1 MSNIMNVLVVSS
13 PLGRCSPGFINAFNS
28 FLGYLKKT
36 FPDGNISVEGI
47 ELDGDFDYVDPKTYD
62 WEQYLIRFTGRINFK
77 GDYLIVDAD
86 NFPNIAGLLDKKILP
101 EARSRFYA
109 VRLLKSQD
117 ETK

>member
-1 MSNIMNVLVVSS
+1 M
-13 PLGRCSPGFINAFNS
+13 
-28 FLGYLKKT
+28 
-36 FPDGNISVEGI
+36 
-47 ELDGDFDYVDPKTYD
+47 
-62 WEQYLIRFTGRINFK
+62 IRFTGRINFQ

-86 NFPNIAGLLDKKILP
+86 NFPNIAALLDKKILP

>member
-47 ELDGDFDYVDPKTYD
+47 KLD
-62 WEQYLIRFTGRINFK
+62 
-77 GDYLIVDAD
+77 
-86 NFPNIAGLLDKKILP
+86 
-101 EARSRFYA
+101 
-109 VRLLKSQD
+109 D